1 MLIRWPVQYASY
13 MQMSRLHVPPIFR
26 LWQLP
31 APPWHPAPAPA
42 PAPTSASINR
52 RAYYTMQCVPGSM
65 EESPLSIPHPSL
77 CIPYREHAATFLASS
92 RCVCICPTVRQ
103 TGLKTFY
110 AAFVLLL
117 RTAGARG
124 RQKGR
129 GTRVK
134 RLKLY
139 RVHPGESSVGLRSC
153 ALLRALPAK
162 AFKLFT
168 V

>member
-1 MLIRWPVQYASY
+1 MHLAPNKISILFLPLSLSLFLSLPLSPSLSAAAFQFMLIRWPVQYASY

-31 APPWHPAPAPA
+31 APPWPPAPAPA

-65 EESPLSIPHPSL
+65 EESPLSIPHPPL

-103 TGLKTFY
+103 TGAQNFLCCICPV
-110 AAFVLLL
+110 AA
-117 RTAGARG
+117 
-124 RQKGR
+124 
-129 GTRVK
+129 
-134 RLKLY
+134 
-139 RVHPGESSVGLRSC
+139 HS
-153 ALLRALPAK
+153 
-162 AFKLFT
+162 
-168 V
+168 